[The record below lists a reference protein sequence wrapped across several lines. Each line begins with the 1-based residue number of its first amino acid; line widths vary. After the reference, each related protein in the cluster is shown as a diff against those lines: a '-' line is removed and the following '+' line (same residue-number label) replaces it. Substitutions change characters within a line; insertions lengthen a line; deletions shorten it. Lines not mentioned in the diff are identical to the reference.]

1 MGEKESGM
9 LYRVE
14 GIVLRSM
21 DYGEG
26 NKIVTLL
33 TNTSGKAGVLIKGAK
48 KVKSRFAS
56 LAQPF
61 TYGEFVYFR
70 GGIGG
75 LGTLNYG
82 EIYDSHHQLR
92 ENLDQA
98 AYASYA
104 AELTDRALQ
113 EEEAGGFLFEQ
124 LKACLGA
131 YVLGKDPQIIT
142 HLYEMRIL
150 EASGYAPELERCVNC
165 GNEEGPF
172 RLSPHM
178 GGALCPGCS
187 GRDPGALR
195 LSEGAY
201 KLLRLF
207 RRMDLRRLGNI
218 EVRPETKAELKL
230 AMRRLM
236 DEQLG
241 LKLKSQAFLDQLDK
255 LT

>member
-1 MGEKESGM
+1 M

-14 GIVLRSM
+14 GIVIRSM

-48 KVKSRFAS
+48 KVKSRYGS

-61 TYGEFVYFR
+61 TYGEFVFFR
-70 GGIGG
+70 GPNGG
-75 LGTLNYG
+75 LGSLNAG
-82 EIYDSHHQLR
+82 EIYESYHTLR

-98 AYASYA
+98 AYAAYA

-113 EEEAGGFLFEQ
+113 DDEAGGFLFEQ
-124 LKACLGA
+124 LKACFDG
-131 YVLGKDPQIIT
+131 YTLGKDPQIVT

-150 EASGYAPELERCVNC
+150 EASGYAPELDACVNC

-172 RLSPHM
+172 KLSPHM
-178 GGALCPGCS
+178 GGALCIRCAAS
-187 GRDPGALR
+187 DPSAIR
-195 LSEGAY
+195 LSDSAY

-207 RRMDLRRLGNI
+207 RRLDLRRLGNI
-218 EVRPETKAELKL
+218 EVKPETKAELKSV
-230 AMRRLM
+230 MRRIM
-236 DEQLG
+236 DDQLG
-241 LKLKSQAFLDQLDK
+241 LKLKSRSFLDQLDK
-255 LT
+255 LI

>member
-1 MGEKESGM
+1 M

-33 TNTSGKAGVLIKGAK
+33 TGTNGKAGVLIRGAK
-48 KVKSRFAS
+48 KVKSRHAS

-70 GGIGG
+70 GSG
-75 LGTLNYG
+75 LATLNSG
-82 EIYDSHHQLR
+82 EIIESHHILR
-92 ENLDQA
+92 EQLDLA

-104 AELTDRALQ
+104 AELTDRSLQ
-113 EEEAGGFLFEQ
+113 DDEATGFHFEQ

-131 YVLGKDPQIIT
+131 LQEGKDAQIVT

-150 EASGYAPELERCVNC
+150 ELSGYAPELDECVNC
-165 GNEEGPF
+165 GSAQGPF
-172 RLSPHM
+172 RLSAQA
-178 GGALCPGCS
+178 GGILCPRCA
-187 GRDPGALR
+187 GRDPGAVK
-195 LSEGAY
+195 LSDGAF

-207 RRMDLRRLGNI
+207 RRLDMRRLGQSN
-218 EVRPETKAELKL
+218 VRPETKAELKQC
-230 AMRRLM
+230 MRRLM
-236 DEQLG
+236 DTHLG
-241 LKLKSQAFLDQLDK
+241 FQLKSRNFIDQLEK
-255 LT
+255 LSPPE